1 MNRRYCVV
9 LREIRNSCGKG
20 VAMQRLAATWACLLV
35 VGFSPSVFA
44 YIQWS
49 GSPVDSDWNNPE
61 NWNGGVLP
69 TDDKAGVKSEPDGP
83 VIVEGDVAVCLQL
96 TLGGTNGGTIRV
108 AGGVFN
114 VTSNS
119 AIMGNAAG
127 ENGTLIVNSGEFIAG
142 GNFYVGLA
150 GDATAY
156 FDGGTVSVGSVF
168 GIGERSTSTATVYL
182 GVSKVTCETF
192 RMDDRGGATVLMD
205 IANGILIVDGDESAK
220 IQTYIDNGWIIAFN
234 GAGTLE
240 MDYDVRNPDKT
251 TLTAV
256 HPLGI
261 DPVNGQNVEVDLAA
275 LTWNLPE
282 PAQAGAV
289 VTCDVYFGTE
299 MNPYSPNYD
308 YQKVVT
314 NESVESYA
322 VTLESG
328 KIYYWK
334 IDVFEN
340 GELIFDA
347 QVPSSFSTGN
357 VVPKVN
363 AGGDI
368 TAWLIDGKAQ
378 LDLVGTVE
386 DDGKPAPYTVL
397 WTVTT
402 QPEGGTVEF
411 APASA
416 DTKSL
421 SVVCSGVGDYVLDL
435 AANDSSDTGT
445 DTIAIHVFENAC
457 EAAKSLPDYVP
468 LVGDLN
474 EDCRV
479 DDLDLALLE
488 ENWLKNVELTSYYI
502 EQ

>member
-1 MNRRYCVV
+1 MRK
-9 LREIRNSCGKG
+9 LTII
-20 VAMQRLAATWACLLV
+20 WACFVIAGL
-35 VGFSPSVFA
+35 SPSVFA

-49 GSPVDSDWNNPE
+49 GSPIDTNWNNPE

-69 TDDKAGVKSEPDGP
+69 TDDKAGVKSEPVGP
-83 VIVEGDVAVCLQL
+83 IIVEGDVAVCLQL

-114 VTSNS
+114 VTNNS

-150 GDATAY
+150 GDAIAY
-156 FDGGTVSVGSVF
+156 FDGGTASVGSVF

-182 GVSKVTCETF
+182 GASVITCETF

-205 IANGILIVDGDESAK
+205 IANGTLIVDGDESAK
-220 IQTYIDNGWIIAFN
+220 IQTYIDNGWIIAF
-234 GAGTLE
+234 ADDSTLE
-240 MDYDVRNPDKT
+240 MDYDVRNEGKT

-261 DPVNGQNVEVDLAA
+261 NPVNGQNVEVDLVA

-282 PAQAGAV
+282 PTQAGAAI
-289 VTCDVYFGTE
+289 TCDVYFGTE
-299 MNPYSPNYD
+299 LNPSSPDYD
-308 YQKVVT
+308 YAKVIT
-314 NESVESYA
+314 NEALESYE
-322 VTLESG
+322 VTLEPG

-334 IDVFEN
+334 VDVFEN

-347 QVPSSFSTGN
+347 QVPSNFNTGN
-357 VVPKVN
+357 VVPKVI

-368 TAWLIDGKAQ
+368 TAWLIDGKAE
-378 LDLVGTVE
+378 LELAGAVE
-386 DDGKPAPYTVL
+386 DDGEPAPYTVK
-397 WTVTT
+397 WTVTS
-402 QPEGGTVEF
+402 QPEGSTVEF
-411 APASA
+411 TPASA
-416 DTKSL
+416 DSESL
-421 SVVCSGVGDYVLDL
+421 SVVCSGLGDYVLEL

-445 DTIAIHVFENAC
+445 DTITIHVFENAC
-457 EAAKSLPDYVP
+457 EATKSLPDYVP

-474 EDCRV
+474 EDCQV
-479 DDLDLALLE
+479 DDIDLAMLE
-488 ENWLKNVELTSYYI
+488 ENWLKNIELTSYVV
-502 EQ
+502 E

>member
-1 MNRRYCVV
+1 MR
-9 LREIRNSCGKG
+9 K
-20 VAMQRLAATWACLLV
+20 LAIILACLV
-35 VGFSPSVFA
+35 IIGFSPSVFA

-49 GSPVDSDWNNPE
+49 GSPIDTDWNNPA
-61 NWNGGVLP
+61 NWDGGVLP
-69 TDDKAGVKSEPDGP
+69 TNDKAGVKTEPVGP
-83 VIVEGDVAVCLQL
+83 IIVEGDVAVCMQL
-96 TLGGTNGGTIRV
+96 TLGGVSGGTIRV
-108 AGGVFN
+108 AGGIFN
-114 VTSNS
+114 ITQNS
-119 AIMGNAAG
+119 AIMGNAAN
-127 ENGTLIVNSGEFIAG
+127 ENGTLILNSGQIIAG

-150 GDATAY
+150 GTATAY

-192 RMDDRGGATVLMD
+192 RMDDGGGATVLMD
-205 IANGILIVDGDESAK
+205 VANGTLIVDGDESAK
-220 IQTYIDNGWIIAFN
+220 IQTYIDNGWIIAFS

-261 DPVNGQNVEVDLAA
+261 NPVNGQNVEVDLTT

-282 PAQAGAV
+282 PTQAGAV

-299 MNPYSPNYD
+299 LNPYSPDYD
-308 YQKVVT
+308 YKKVIS

-322 VTLESG
+322 VTLEPG

-357 VVPKVN
+357 VVPKAN

-368 TAWLIDGKAQ
+368 TAWLIDGKAEIN
-378 LDLVGTVE
+378 LAGTVE
-386 DDGKPAPYTVL
+386 DDGRPAPYTVK
-397 WTVTT
+397 WTVTS
-402 QPEGGTVEF
+402 QPEGSTVEF
-411 APASA
+411 TPASA
-416 DTKSL
+416 DTESL
-421 SVVCSGVGDYVLDL
+421 SVVCDSAGDYVLEL

-445 DTIAIHVFENAC
+445 DTIIIHVFDNAC
-457 EAAKSLPDYVP
+457 EATKSLPNYVP

-474 EDCRV
+474 ADCRV
-479 DDLDLALLE
+479 DDLDLALLQ
-488 ENWLKNVELTSYYI
+488 ENWLKNIELTSYYT
-502 EQ
+502 E

>member
-1 MNRRYCVV
+1 MR
-9 LREIRNSCGKG
+9 K
-20 VAMQRLAATWACLLV
+20 LAIILACFV
-35 VGFSPSVFA
+35 IAGFSPSVFA

-49 GSPVDSDWNNPE
+49 GSPIDTDWNNPA
-61 NWNGGVLP
+61 NWDGGVLP
-69 TDDKAGVKSEPDGP
+69 TNDKAGVKTEPVGP
-83 VIVEGDVAVCLQL
+83 IIVAGDVAVCMQL
-96 TLGGTNGGTIRV
+96 TLGGVSGGTIRV

-114 VTSNS
+114 ITQNS
-119 AIMGNAAG
+119 AIMGNAAN
-127 ENGTLIVNSGEFIAG
+127 ENGTLILNSGQIIAG

-150 GDATAY
+150 GTATAY

-182 GVSKVTCETF
+182 GVSEVTCETF
-192 RMDDRGGATVLMD
+192 RMDDGGGATVLMD
-205 IANGILIVDGDESAK
+205 IANGTLIVDGDESAK

-234 GAGTLE
+234 DESTLE
-240 MDYDVRNPDKT
+240 MDYDIRNPGKT

-261 DPVNGQNVEVDLAA
+261 SPANGRVVGTDLNT

-282 PAQAGAV
+282 PSKAGAV

-299 MNPYSPNYD
+299 LNPQSPDYD
-308 YQKVVT
+308 YRKVVS
-314 NESVESYA
+314 NQSVESYA

-347 QVPSSFSTGN
+347 QVPSNFSTGN
-357 VVPKVN
+357 VIPKVN

-368 TAWLIDGKAQ
+368 TAWLIDGKAE
-378 LDLVGTVE
+378 LDLAGTVE
-386 DDGKPAPYTVL
+386 DDGKPAPYTVK
-397 WTVTT
+397 WTVTS
-402 QPEGGTVEF
+402 QPEGSTVELT
-411 APASA
+411 PASA
-416 DTKSL
+416 DTESL
-421 SVVCSGVGDYVLDL
+421 SVVCDSVGDYVLEL

-445 DTIAIHVFENAC
+445 DTITIHVFENAC
-457 EAAKSLPDYVP
+457 EATKSLPNYVP

-474 EDCRV
+474 ADCRV
-479 DDLDLALLE
+479 DDLDLALLQ
-488 ENWLKNVELTSYYI
+488 ENWLKNIELTSYYT
-502 EQ
+502 E

>member
-1 MNRRYCVV
+1 
-9 LREIRNSCGKG
+9 
-20 VAMQRLAATWACLLV
+20 
-35 VGFSPSVFA
+35 
-44 YIQWS
+44 
-49 GSPVDSDWNNPE
+49 
-61 NWNGGVLP
+61 
-69 TDDKAGVKSEPDGP
+69 
-83 VIVEGDVAVCLQL
+83 
-96 TLGGTNGGTIRV
+96 
-108 AGGVFN
+108 
-114 VTSNS
+114 
-119 AIMGNAAG
+119 MGNAAG
-127 ENGTLIVNSGEFIAG
+127 ENGTLIVNSGQFIAG
-142 GNFYVGLA
+142 GNFYAGLA
-150 GDATAY
+150 GDATVY

-205 IANGILIVDGDESAK
+205 IANGTLIVDGDESAK
-220 IQTYIDNGWIIAFN
+220 IQTYIDNGWIIGFA
-234 GAGTLE
+234 GDGTLE

-261 DPVNGQNVEVDLAA
+261 SPANNQIVTVDVTA

-289 VTCDVYFGTE
+289 VSCDVYFGTE

-308 YQKVVT
+308 YKKVVT
-314 NESVESYA
+314 NEAAESYA
-322 VTLESG
+322 VTLEQG

-340 GELIFDA
+340 GVLIFDA

-357 VVPKVN
+357 VIPTAN

-368 TAWLIDGKAQ
+368 TAWLIDGKAR
-378 LDLVGTVE
+378 LDLAGTVE
-386 DDGKPAPYTVL
+386 DDGKPAPYTVK
-397 WTVTT
+397 WVVTA

-411 APASA
+411 TPASA
-416 DTKSL
+416 DTESL
-421 SVVCSGVGDYVLDL
+421 SVVCDSIGDYVLEL

-445 DTIAIHVFENAC
+445 DTITIHIFENAC
-457 EAAKSLPDYVP
+457 EATKSLPDYVP

-474 EDCRV
+474 ADCRV
-479 DDLDLALLE
+479 DDLDLALLQ
-488 ENWLKNVELTSYYI
+488 ENWLMNNELTSYYT
-502 EQ
+502 E

>member
-1 MNRRYCVV
+1 MRKLTIILTCFV
-9 LREIRNSCGKG
+9 I
-20 VAMQRLAATWACLLV
+20 A
-35 VGFSPSVFA
+35 GFTPSALA

-49 GSPVDSDWNNPE
+49 GSPVDTNWNNPE
-61 NWNGGVLP
+61 NWNGGALP

-83 VIVEGDVAVCLQL
+83 IIVEGDVAVCRQL

-114 VTSNS
+114 VTNNS

-156 FDGGTVSVGSVF
+156 FDGGTASVGSVF

-182 GVSKVTCETF
+182 GATVITCETF
-192 RMDDRGGATVLMD
+192 RMDERGGATVLMD
-205 IANGILIVDGDESAK
+205 IANGTLIVDGDESAK

-240 MDYDVRNPDKT
+240 MDFDVRNPDKT

-261 DPVNGQNVEVDLAA
+261 NPVNGQNVDVDLNT
-275 LTWNLPE
+275 LTWSLPE
-282 PAQAGAV
+282 PSQAGAV

-308 YQKVVT
+308 YAKVVT
-314 NESVESYA
+314 NGFVESYA
-322 VTLESG
+322 VTLEQG

-334 IDVFEN
+334 VDVFEN

-347 QVPSSFSTGN
+347 QVPSIFNTGN
-357 VVPKVN
+357 VVPKVI

-378 LDLVGTVE
+378 FDLSGTVE
-386 DDGKPAPYTVL
+386 DDGGPAPYTVK
-397 WTVTT
+397 WTVTS
-402 QPEGGTVEF
+402 QPEGSTVEF
-411 APASA
+411 TPASA
-416 DTKSL
+416 DAENL
-421 SVVCSGVGDYVLDL
+421 SVVCSVAGDYVLEL

-445 DTIAIHVFENAC
+445 DMITIHVFENAC
-457 EAAKSLPDYVP
+457 EATKSLPNYVP
-468 LVGDLN
+468 LIGDLN

-488 ENWLKNVELTSYYI
+488 ENWLKNIELTSYVV
-502 EQ
+502 E

>member
-1 MNRRYCVV
+1 MRK
-9 LREIRNSCGKG
+9 LTII
-20 VAMQRLAATWACLLV
+20 WACLV
-35 VGFSPSVFA
+35 VAGFSPSTFA

-49 GSPVDSDWNNPE
+49 GSPVDTDWNNPE

-69 TDDKAGVKSEPDGP
+69 TDDKAGVKSEPVGP
-83 VIVEGDVAVCLQL
+83 IIVEGDIAVCTQL

-114 VTSNS
+114 VTNNS

-127 ENGTLIVNSGEFIAG
+127 ENGTLILNSGQVIAG

-182 GVSKVTCETF
+182 GLSKVTCETF

-205 IANGILIVDGDESAK
+205 IANGTLIVDANESAK
-220 IQTYIDNGWIIAFN
+220 IQTYIDNGWIIAFD

-240 MDYDVRNPDKT
+240 MDYDVRNPEKT

-261 DPVNGQNVEVDLAA
+261 NPVNDQIVTVDVNA

-282 PAQAGAV
+282 PNQAGAI

-299 MNPYSPNYD
+299 VNHLSPNYD
-308 YQKVVT
+308 YAKVIT
-314 NESVESYA
+314 NGSVESYE
-322 VTLESG
+322 VTLETG

-357 VVPKVN
+357 VIPTVT

-368 TAWLIDGKAQ
+368 TAWLIDGKAE
-378 LDLVGTVE
+378 LDLAGTVE

-397 WTVTT
+397 WTVTA
-402 QPEGGTVEF
+402 QPEGGTVELT
-411 APASA
+411 PVSA
-416 DTKSL
+416 DTESL
-421 SVVCSGVGDYVLDL
+421 SVVCSGAGDYVLEL
-435 AANDSSDTGT
+435 AADDSSDIGT
-445 DTIAIHVFENAC
+445 DTITIHVFENAC
-457 EAAKSLPDYVP
+457 EATKSLPDYQP

-474 EDCRV
+474 EDCQV

-488 ENWLKNVELTSYYI
+488 ENWLKNIELTSYVV
-502 EQ
+502 E

>member
-1 MNRRYCVV
+1 MR
-9 LREIRNSCGKG
+9 K
-20 VAMQRLAATWACLLV
+20 LAIICACLVV

-49 GSPVDSDWNNPE
+49 GSPVDTSWNNPE
-61 NWNGGVLP
+61 NWDGGVLP
-69 TDDKAGVKSEPDGP
+69 TNDKAGVKSEPVGP
-83 VIVEGDVAVCLQL
+83 IIVEGDVAVCQQL
-96 TLGGTNGGTIRV
+96 TLGGTSGGTITV

-114 VTSNS
+114 VTNNS

-127 ENGTLIVNSGEFIAG
+127 ENGTLILTSGQFIAG

-150 GDATAY
+150 GDAIAY
-156 FDGGTVSVGSVF
+156 LDGGTVSVGSVF
-168 GIGERSTSTATVYL
+168 GIGERSTSTAIVYL

-205 IANGILIVDGDESAK
+205 IANGTLIVDANESAK
-220 IQTYIDNGWIIAFN
+220 IQTYIDNGWIVSFG

-240 MDYDVRNPDKT
+240 MDYDVRNPEKT

-261 DPVNGQNVEVDLAA
+261 NPVHNQIVTVDVNA

-282 PAQAGAV
+282 PNQAGAV
-289 VTCDVYFGTE
+289 VTCDVYLGTQ
-299 MNPYSPNYD
+299 MNPYSPDYNYT
-308 YQKVVT
+308 KVVS

-322 VTLESG
+322 VTLEPG
-328 KIYYWK
+328 VIYYWK

-347 QVPSSFSTGN
+347 YVLSSFSTGN
-357 VVPKVN
+357 VVPTVD

-368 TAWLIDGKAQ
+368 TAWLIDGKAA
-378 LDLVGTVE
+378 LDLAGTVE
-386 DDGKPAPYTVL
+386 DDGKPAPYTVK
-397 WTVTT
+397 WTVTA

-411 APASA
+411 TPASA
-416 DTKSL
+416 DAESL
-421 SVVCSGVGDYVLDL
+421 SVVCSGAGDYVLEL
-435 AANDSSDTGT
+435 AADDSSDIGT
-445 DTIAIHVFENAC
+445 DMITIHVFENAC
-457 EAAKSLPDYVP
+457 EATKSLPDYVP

-479 DDLDLALLE
+479 DDIDLAMLE
-488 ENWLKNVELTSYYI
+488 ANWLKNIELTSYVV
-502 EQ
+502 E

>member
-1 MNRRYCVV
+1 MRK
-9 LREIRNSCGKG
+9 LTII
-20 VAMQRLAATWACLLV
+20 WACFILA
-35 VGFSPSVFA
+35 GFSPSAFA

-49 GSPVDSDWNNPE
+49 GSPVDTNWNNPE

-69 TDDKAGVKSEPDGP
+69 TNDKAGVKTEPDGP
-83 VIVEGDVAVCLQL
+83 IIVEGDVAVCMQL
-96 TLGGTNGGTIRV
+96 TLGGVSGGTIRV

-114 VTSNS
+114 VTDNS

-127 ENGTLIVNSGEFIAG
+127 ENGTLIVNSGQVITG

-156 FDGGTVSVGSVF
+156 FDGGTVSVASVF

-182 GVSKVTCETF
+182 GVSEITCETF

-205 IANGILIVDGDESAK
+205 IANGTLIVDGDESAK
-220 IQTYIDNGWIIAFN
+220 IQTYIDNGWIIGFN
-234 GAGTLE
+234 GDGTLE
-240 MDYDVRNPDKT
+240 MDYDARNPDKT

-261 DPVNGQNVEVDLAA
+261 SPVNGQIVTVDVTS

-282 PAQAGAV
+282 PTQAGAV
-289 VTCDVYFGTE
+289 VSCDVYFGTE
-299 MNPYSPNYD
+299 LNPSSPSYD
-308 YQKVVT
+308 YAKVIT
-314 NESVESYA
+314 NEAVESYA
-322 VTLESG
+322 VTLEQG

-340 GELIFDA
+340 GVLIFDA
-347 QVPSSFSTGN
+347 QVPSNFSTGN
-357 VVPKVN
+357 VIPTVN

-378 LDLVGTVE
+378 LDLAGTVE
-386 DDGKPAPYTVL
+386 DDGKPAPYTVK
-397 WTVTT
+397 WAVTA
-402 QPEGGTVEF
+402 QPEGGTVELT
-411 APASA
+411 PASA
-416 DTKSL
+416 DSESL
-421 SVVCSGVGDYVLDL
+421 SVVCDTAGDYVLEL

-445 DTIAIHVFENAC
+445 DTITIHVFENAC
-457 EAAKSLPDYVP
+457 EATKSLPDYVP

-474 EDCRV
+474 EDCKV

-488 ENWLKNVELTSYYI
+488 ENWLKNIELTSYYT
-502 EQ
+502 E

>member
-1 MNRRYCVV
+1 MR
-9 LREIRNSCGKG
+9 KG
-20 VAMQRLAATWACLLV
+20 VVMRKLAVLWACLVLA
-35 VGFSPSVFA
+35 GFSPVALA

-49 GSPVDSDWNNPE
+49 GSPVDSNWNNPE

-83 VIVEGDVAVCLQL
+83 IIVEGDLAVCRQL
-96 TLGGTNGGTIRV
+96 TLGGVNGGTIRV
-108 AGGVFN
+108 AGGIFN
-114 VTSNS
+114 VTNNS

-127 ENGTLIVNSGEFIAG
+127 ENGTLIFTSGQVIAG

-156 FDGGTVSVGSVF
+156 FDGGTVSIASVF

-182 GVSKVTCETF
+182 GVSEVTCQTF
-192 RMDDRGGATVLMD
+192 RMDDRGGATVLLD
-205 IANGILIVDGDESAK
+205 IANGTLIVEGDESAK
-220 IQTYIDNGWIIAFN
+220 IQTYIDNGWIVGFG
-234 GAGTLE
+234 GAGTIE

-261 DPVNGQNVEVDLAA
+261 NPPNGRVVTVDVTT

-282 PAQAGAV
+282 PTQAGAV
-289 VTCDVYFGTE
+289 VTCDVYFGTDT
-299 MNPYSPNYD
+299 NPYSPNYD
-308 YQKVVT
+308 YRKVIAD
-314 NESVESYA
+314 ESAESYA
-322 VTLESG
+322 VTLEQG

-347 QVPSSFSTGN
+347 EVPSSFSTGN
-357 VVPKVN
+357 VIPKAN

-368 TAWLIDGKAQ
+368 TAWLIDGKAG
-378 LDLVGTVE
+378 LDLTGAVE
-386 DDGKPAPYTVL
+386 DDGRPAPYTVK
-397 WTVTT
+397 WTVTS
-402 QPEGGTVEF
+402 QPEGGFVEIT
-411 APASA
+411 PASA
-416 DTKSL
+416 DSESI
-421 SVVCSGVGDYVLDL
+421 SVVCSGAGDYVLEL
-435 AANDSSDTGT
+435 AADDSSDTGT
-445 DTIAIHVFENAC
+445 DTVTIHVFENAC
-457 EAAKSLPDYVP
+457 EATKSLPDYVP

-488 ENWLKNVELTSYYI
+488 ENWLKNIELTSYYT